1 MANLI
6 QGQMFGYHF
15 LKGGGAWGCVFFKKK
30 NQEKIK
36 VHLKT
41 KAQNNRGKTEEALIV
56 TNVYRAKFKK
66 SFENEK

>member
-1 MANLI
+1 
-6 QGQMFGYHF
+6 MFRYHF
-15 LKGGGAWGCVFFKKK
+15 LKGGELGDGYFSTKKI
-30 NQEKIK
+30 QEKIK